1 MEREFNNALEDS
13 NVYLTRFTM
22 NYTREHQY
30 ALPTSIQ
37 TPINEWPLRERLA
50 FDAVIAVGH
59 SLKSYRLE
67 RERAGNTGTSV
78 LPGDTAMPNC
88 PTSATTPADNDLTAH
103 LRDVRLLFSF
113 ALLSCLFN

>member
-1 MEREFNNALEDS
+1 MERSFSDKLEDS

-30 ALPTSIQ
+30 ALPTSIN

-59 SLKSYRLE
+59 ALKNYRLY
-67 RERAGNTGTSV
+67 RESRGNTGTSV
-78 LPGDTAMPNC
+78 LPGDTPMPNC
-88 PTSATTPADNDLTAH
+88 PTSATTPADNDLTQR
-103 LRDVRLLFSF
+103 LREVRFWFVL
-113 ALLSCLFN
+113 